1 MILTQ
6 SHLQKEKSG
15 PDTLHDILHDQC
27 IIMAALT
34 VRNIRYM
41 VVLLFYR
48 LTNYDEG
55 DGLVN
60 NNNRREDESV
70 STEETEE
77 CVCVLVCVCDNIH
90 KCVHLHS
97 LVYLLQSYHYHL

>member
-1 MILTQ
+1 
-6 SHLQKEKSG
+6 
-15 PDTLHDILHDQC
+15 
-27 IIMAALT
+27 
-34 VRNIRYM
+34 M

-97 LVYLLQSYHYHL
+97 LVYSLQSGLPLSLIIY